1 MAEEKPRKVIS
12 LAEMEP
18 HKKRGLRLRTKTG
31 TGGLHWLEGKL
42 RQSESVMIAGHCE
55 S

>member
-18 HKKRGLRLRTKTG
+18 HKKRGLRLRTKTR
-31 TGGLHWLEGKL
+31 TGALTGW
-42 RQSESVMIAGHCE
+42 RESYGNHNL